1 MAEGTLK
8 ELWTPEERASKLGS
22 WIIDQKNSQQ
32 DAQYVYN
39 DGAGQFET
47 LVAKLGYE
55 APTNGTHVLLE
66 YLEYFG
72 FQRDCRILD
81 LGAGTGLCGRIL
93 FEAKYVNITGI
104 DISNKMLEEANN
116 KQVYKELIECDLN
129 KDSLSGL
136 EGGFDAIICVGVF
149 LPGQVGAEALNKIP
163 KLLKPGG
170 IFCVTIRVEFY
181 DDESFLYKLTCEDLL
196 KKGEWKLIHSRK
208 VTLLSML
215 GKKGY
220 CFVFQV

>member
-1 MAEGTLK
+1 MAEKKLE

-22 WIIDQKNSQQ
+22 WIIDQKNSQL
-32 DAQYVYN
+32 DAQAVYD

-47 LVAKLGYE
+47 IVGKIGYE
-55 APTNGTHVLLE
+55 APVNGTRVLIEHLE
-66 YLEYFG
+66 SLG
-72 FQRDCRILD
+72 FHRDCRILD

-93 FEAKYVNITGI
+93 FDASFVNLTGI

-116 KQVYKELIECDLN
+116 KQVYKELIELDLN

-136 EGGFDAIICVGVF
+136 ESCFDAIICVGLF
-149 LPGQVGAEALNKIP
+149 FPGQVGSEALAKVP

-181 DDESFLYKLTCEDLL
+181 EDESFGYKLRCEDLV
-196 KKGEWKLIHSRK
+196 KTGPH
-208 VTLLSML
+208 
-215 GKKGY
+215 
-220 CFVFQV
+220 